1 MTPKKKTQSSLKPS
15 AAKKQ
20 TAHISGKQLKG
31 SKLLSPRRKPSQDR
45 AQVTVTA
52 ILEAAAEILV
62 KAGYAK
68 ASTNMVAA
76 RAGVSIGSLYQ
87 YFPNKDAL
95 FVALIEDHIRD
106 IHPKMEAL
114 IGILDD
120 HSLPLESV
128 MRKSIEGIIAMH
140 TGEPSLHRI
149 LMEEVPQPARLLKRQ
164 KENELHF
171 AEMVEARLR
180 AHPEVKVR
188 DYRIAAHVIVQTIR
202 ALSQWLVHKGPHDF
216 DRSRFIGESVKMVTG
231 YLTGR

>member
-1 MTPKKKTQSSLKPS
+1 MAIKKKRSTTKQSTRTNR
-15 AAKKQ
+15 A
-20 TAHISGKQLKG
+20 TAHIRDKQLKG
-31 SKLLSPRRKPSQDR
+31 SKLLNPRRKPSQDR
-45 AQVTVTA
+45 AQVTVAA

-62 KAGYAK
+62 DVGYAR

-95 FVALIEDHIRD
+95 FIALIEDHVRD

-114 IGILDD
+114 IGILDNY
-120 HSLPLESV
+120 SLPLETV
-128 MRKSIEGIIAMH
+128 MRKSIEGIIDMH

-164 KENELHF
+164 RENELHF
-171 AEMVEARLR
+171 AVLVEAKLR
-180 AHPEVKVR
+180 AHPEVQVR
-188 DYRIAAHVIVQTIR
+188 DYRIAAHLIVQTIR

-216 DRSRFIGESVKMVTG
+216 DRSRFISESVKMVTG